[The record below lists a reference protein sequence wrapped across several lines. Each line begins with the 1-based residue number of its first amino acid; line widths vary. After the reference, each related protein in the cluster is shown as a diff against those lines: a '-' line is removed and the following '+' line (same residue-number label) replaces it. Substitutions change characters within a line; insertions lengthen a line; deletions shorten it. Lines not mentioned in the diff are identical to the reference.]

1 MGQDS
6 IQLTRH
12 WLRAYFSYGIL
23 LQGKEHSRH
32 KQQLLRF
39 CSVYNLMRDIDVEME
54 WVWGDTRYAFVCR
67 MLRRSGFEYKSKET
81 PYTVIAQEV
90 VTSCTSGPYLAEDVA
105 GSLLLLAT
113 AHLMF
118 RDLCMCK
125 ENPLLIIIL
134 LTVWLTPLYP
144 ACVAKLVHPSENS
157 ITPRPPNL
165 DYMIQLPHAPASWN
179 PIVLIFYYISF
190 NLLSSWHLIFKS
202 FLDVWE
208 ETYQVNTVANTDSC
222 HQNWQP
228 EFTLQ
233 RPQE

>member
-1 MGQDS
+1 MVCKIIWDKTQ
-6 IQLTRH
+6 
-12 WLRAYFSYGIL
+12 FSSPGI
-23 LQGKEHSRH
+23 GWEPTFHMASYYKERNIRH
-32 KQQLLRF
+32 KQQPLRF

-54 WVWGDTRYAFVCR
+54 WVWGDARYAFVCR

-90 VTSCTSGPYLAEDVA
+90 VTSCTSGPYLAEDVT

-134 LTVWLTPLYP
+134 LTVWLTLLYP

-157 ITPRPPNL
+157 ITPPSPKSWLYDTATSCPSILKPHCL
-165 DYMIQLPHAPASWN
+165 DILLHFLQPSIQLA
-179 PIVLIFYYISF
+179 F
-190 NLLSSWHLIFKS
+190 NF
-202 FLDVWE
+202 
-208 ETYQVNTVANTDSC
+208 
-222 HQNWQP
+222 
-228 EFTLQ
+228 
-233 RPQE
+233 